1 MRAND
6 VTVAEMTAL
15 QLKTLVQGAVKEA
28 LQEVFDESE
37 TELELR
43 PEFEEQLRQRTEDV
57 ASGGQLLSMEDLTG
71 RLKDIN
77 DV

>member
-6 VTVAEMTAL
+6 VSVAEMTAL

-28 LQEVFDESE
+28 LQEVFEESE
-37 TELELR
+37 TDLELR

-57 ASGGQLLSMEDLTG
+57 ASGGQLLSRDVSAAG
-71 RLKDIN
+71 R
-77 DV
+77 